1 MANKPEHQTIKVWVS
16 TLRNLRQI
24 YALTGEQM
32 VKILDRVVKQELERV
47 KQEQEKK
54 DEESKPMVTRRQR
67 RLDNELPACV
77 LEAA

>member
-1 MANKPEHQTIKVWVS
+1 MEKPEYQNMKVWLP
-16 TLRNLRQI
+16 TLANLRLI
-24 YALTGEQM
+24 HAFTGEQM

-54 DEESKPMVTRRQR
+54 DEEPKPMVTRRQR